1 LKKYIFRE
9 KFLTKRKKRNTPSF
23 DCPKGV
29 IMKEAER
36 IVNDE
41 MFKIEQ
47 EEKMKSSSLEDKE
60 ERRRLAR
67 NLKEERLIW
76 RERERLKSR

>member
-1 LKKYIFRE
+1 
-9 KFLTKRKKRNTPSF
+9 
-23 DCPKGV
+23 
-29 IMKEAER
+29 MKEAER